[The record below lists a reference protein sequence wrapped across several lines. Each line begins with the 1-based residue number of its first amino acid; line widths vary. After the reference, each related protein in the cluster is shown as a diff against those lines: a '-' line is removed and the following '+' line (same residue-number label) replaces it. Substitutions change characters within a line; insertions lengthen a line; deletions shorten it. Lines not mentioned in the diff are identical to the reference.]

1 MAFCTAGAYQNISR
15 CITATAIPLIADR
28 KPGGRGGVC
37 PICWQAFFTNCNLW
51 RRSATAS
58 GMSTP
63 GFTIIDLVN
72 DADVTAWIETMKPPD
87 SPEALLSQR
96 IRRRPESD
104 SPSSAPSQREHWCRV
119 EMNRA
124 AREFVSGLTRET
136 LDVLEVSGTTWS
148 DPGLGFRSYRSLAY
162 PEYDICQGPIE
173 RNCCDLLILEQVL
186 EHVRQPHRALA
197 NAWQMLRPGGRL
209 LLNTPFLL
217 KFHPCPVDLY
227 RWTEDGL
234 RTLLEEAGFQVAST
248 GSWGNRE
255 CLAADM
261 QPGMAW
267 TYYDPAV
274 HSLANETQFP
284 ISVWAFARKPAPAPP
299 IAPSGRAAF
308 GVMVLTKNGASRL
321 GRCLESIARQSFA
334 GEIVVCVDRDTTD
347 ESARIAR
354 SFTPLVHV
362 IETGGSLESA
372 LPVMAAH
379 CSAEF
384 VLRVDDDETLG
395 GNWDAVQLEAL
406 VRDNHLTHLVL
417 PRLWLVPPEP
427 GGRPRF
433 IAGEPWFPD
442 HQVRFFRND
451 PALIRWPAAIHEPVA
466 SKGRGMIL
474 YDRWIEHH
482 DLVLNSRSERE
493 RKARRYRHLRPEKHL
508 SNLYLYEDQLVDL
521 LPATPQGYAQAL
533 EAHLSGRDRSGAPPG
548 SPYSAGATIR
558 FETGQNGGE
567 YIRGGWSIDEPWGR
581 WTLGHRADLRIPLE
595 RPFEGPALL
604 TVEAGAFVRPEH
616 PVLHVRVACNREPL
630 GAWTIESADPVEHAM
645 PIPASALE
653 GRRELLLA
661 FSIDNP
667 AAPVEFDEFGDQ
679 RLLGMGFRSLRITAC

>member
-1 MAFCTAGAYQNISR
+1 
-15 CITATAIPLIADR
+15 
-28 KPGGRGGVC
+28 
-37 PICWQAFFTNCNLW
+37 
-51 RRSATAS
+51 
-58 GMSTP
+58 
-63 GFTIIDLVN
+63 
-72 DADVTAWIETMKPPD
+72 MKLPD
-87 SPEALLSQR
+87 CPEALLSQR
-96 IRRRPESD
+96 IRRQCEPEA
-104 SPSSAPSQREHWCRV
+104 SPSVPSQPEHWCRV

-124 AREFVSGLTRET
+124 AREFVAGLPRET

-148 DPGLGFRSYRSLAY
+148 DPNLGFRSYRSLAY
-162 PEYDICQGPIE
+162 PEYDICQGPRE

-186 EHVRQPHRALA
+186 EHVRQPHSALA
-197 NAWQMLRPGGRL
+197 SAWAMLRPGGRL

-234 RTLLEEAGFQVAST
+234 RAIIEEAGFEVTAT

-274 HSLANETQFP
+274 HSLENETQFP
-284 ISVWAFARKPAPAPP
+284 ISVWAFARKPESAAPT
-299 IAPSGRAAF
+299 APSGRPAF
-308 GVMVLTKNGASRL
+308 GVMVLTRNGASRL
-321 GRCLESIARQSFA
+321 GRCLESVARQGFA

-347 ESARIAR
+347 DSARIAR

-362 IETGGSLESA
+362 IETGGTLESA
-372 LPVMAAH
+372 LPAMAAH

-384 VLRVDDDETLG
+384 VLRLDDDETLG
-395 GNWDAVQLEAL
+395 GNWNPVQLEAL
-406 VRDNHLTHLVL
+406 VRANHLTHLVL
-417 PRLWLVPPEP
+417 PRLWLVPPET
-427 GGRPRF
+427 GGTPRF
-433 IAGEPWFPD
+433 IASEPWFPD

-451 PALIRWPAAIHEPVA
+451 PDLIRWPAAIHEPME
-466 SKGRGMIL
+466 SKGRSMIL

-493 RKARRYRHLRPEKHL
+493 RKIRRYRLLRPEKHL
-508 SNLYLYEDQLVDL
+508 SNFYLYEDRPVDL
-521 LPATPQGYAQAL
+521 LPATPEGYAQAL
-533 EAHLSGRDRSGAPPG
+533 AAFFSGRDRSAAPSG
-548 SPYSAGATIR
+548 SPYCAGDAIR
-558 FETGQNGGE
+558 FGGGQNGE
-567 YIRGGWSIDEPWGR
+567 YLRGGWSIEESWGR
-581 WTLGHRADLRIPLE
+581 WTLGHRADLRIPIE

-604 TVEAGAFVRPEH
+604 VVEAGAYVRPEH
-616 PVLHVRVACNREPL
+616 PALHVRVSCNREAL
-630 GAWTIESADPVEHAM
+630 GAWAIETAAPVEHVM

-667 AAPVEFDEFGDQ
+667 AAPVEFGEFSDQ
-679 RLLGMGFRSLRITAC
+679 RLLGMGFRSLRITES